1 MRSKKVYFQEIK
13 PININIATVFTINQD
28 LFLVLTNKNSFMV
41 LFTGPSITAVVKQE
55 LYIIFYHV
63 MQRQPV

>member
-63 MQRQPV
+63 MQWQPV